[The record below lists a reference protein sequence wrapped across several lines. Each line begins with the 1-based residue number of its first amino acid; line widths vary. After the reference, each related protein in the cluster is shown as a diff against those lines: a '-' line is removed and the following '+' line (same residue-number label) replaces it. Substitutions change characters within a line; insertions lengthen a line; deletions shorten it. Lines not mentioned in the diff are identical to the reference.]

1 MEDREPMR
9 RKGVKA
15 DPFAGCLKGASSRRP
30 RNDEGEEDLEDP
42 LAEKADGEAAGV
54 NGEGKAA
61 RARRARGKKEA
72 NGVAETEEGAA
83 AADKPARQPRKPKGA
98 PQGEP
103 SKTLLFVSNLSF
115 NVDDDAL
122 KAAFD
127 GFQVT
132 SAKVVK
138 RRFGGPGGRTGRSK
152 GFGFVDFASEAEQQ
166 RALKEAHNKTV
177 DGREM
182 SLKVAIQG
190 DDKKD
195 DETEEKV
202 AKAEAAADA
211 DPAPAA

>member
-1 MEDREPMR
+1 M
-9 RKGVKA
+9 A
-15 DPFAGCLKGASSRRP
+15 A
-30 RNDEGEEDLEDP
+30 
-42 LAEKADGEAAGV
+42 KADGEAGAV
-54 NGEGKAA
+54 NGEGKSS
-61 RARRARGKKEA
+61 RARRARSGKKEA
-72 NGVAETEEGAA
+72 NGAATTEEGAA
-83 AADKPARQPRKPKGA
+83 GDKPARQPRKPKGA

-115 NVDDDAL
+115 GVDDDAL

-127 GFQVT
+127 GFQVA

-138 RRFGGPGGRTGRSK
+138 RRFGGPSGKVGRSK
-152 GFGFVDFASEAEQQ
+152 GFGFVDFVSEAEQQ

-195 DETEEKV
+195 EVEEKV
-202 AKAEAAADA
+202 VKAEAAADA